1 MTYFTL
7 AVAQA
12 QGAAAKIWETID
24 RVPDIDSASPH
35 GLKPETV
42 TGHIE
47 LENVNFHYPSRPDI
61 PVLKCISLTFEAGKT
76 VALVGASGSGKRSV
90 LGYINLLRI

>member
-1 MTYFTL
+1 MTHCIL

-24 RVPDIDSASPH
+24 RIPDIDSASPD

-47 LENVNFHYPSRPDI
+47 MESVVFQYPSRPNI
-61 PVLKCISLTFEAGKT
+61 PVLKGISLTFEAGKAI
-76 VALVGASGSGKRSV
+76 ALVGASGSGKRSV
-90 LGYINLLRI
+90 PRFVIY